1 MVPKNYDVTELD
13 SAVIIEIGG
22 DLEMTT
28 IKDFKEWILNY
39 AREKSKDI
47 ILDFSKV
54 DYLDSTGIS
63 LLINLSKLLQIKKK
77 KLQLTKLSKKISLI
91 LELTSLVDDLEQ
103 NNIRFK

>member
-1 MVPKNYDVTELD
+1 MAPKNYDVTELD

-39 AREKSKDI
+39 AKEKSKDI

-54 DYLDSTGIS
+54 EYLDSTGIS

-103 NNIRFK
+103 NKIIIK